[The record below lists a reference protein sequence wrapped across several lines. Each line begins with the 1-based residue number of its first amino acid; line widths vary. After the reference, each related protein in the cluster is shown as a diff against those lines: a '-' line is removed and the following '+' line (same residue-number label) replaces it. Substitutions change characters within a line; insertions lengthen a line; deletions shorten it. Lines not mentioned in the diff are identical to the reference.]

1 MRALVVGGTGPTG
14 PFVVEGLLQRGYQT
28 TILHTGRHEVER
40 ISDRVEHIH
49 TDPFD
54 VRATAEAL
62 GDRDYDLAV
71 VMYGRLRDLSQL
83 LAGRCGRFISV
94 GGVPVYRGYGR
105 PTTIFPQGLPVP
117 TREDAPKAGPGEVGK
132 VVRIVE
138 TEDLV
143 FSLHPTATHLRY
155 PLIYGPG
162 QLLPREWLIVRRAL
176 DRRPHIILPDAG
188 LTLRTAAF
196 GENAAHALLLAV
208 DRPEAASG
216 KAYNVSDETVLTL
229 RQVVEVIAQAL
240 GHTWEIVGLP
250 LDLAPHTRALLMTS
264 WTFHRMTD
272 VSALRHELGYR
283 DVVPAT
289 EAIARTARWLAE
301 NRPQPAGLEERG
313 LQDPFDYEWEDRLI
327 AAWKTATEAV
337 GVVAKDQAHR
347 YRDRY
352 AQGRPGEK
360 PAAPLG
366 E

>member
-1 MRALVVGGTGPTG
+1 MKALVIGGTGPTG
-14 PFVVEGLLQRGYQT
+14 PFVVEGLLERGYQT

-40 ISDRVEHIH
+40 ITARVEHIH

-54 VRATAEAL
+54 ARATADAL
-62 GDRDYDLAV
+62 GDRSFDIAI
-71 VMYGRLRDLSQL
+71 VMYGRLRDLAPL

-105 PTTIFPQGLPVP
+105 PTSIFPHGLPVP
-117 TREDAPKAGPGEVGK
+117 TREDAPKAGAEEVSK

-138 TEDLV
+138 TEELV
-143 FSLHPTATHLRY
+143 FSLHPRATHLRY

-188 LTLRTAAF
+188 LTLRTAAY

-208 DRPEAASG
+208 DRPEASSG

-229 RQVVEVIAQAL
+229 RQVVEVIADAL
-240 GHTWEIVGLP
+240 GHRWEIVSLP
-250 LDLAPHTRALLMTS
+250 LDLAPHTLSLLMTS
-264 WTFHRMTD
+264 WSFHRVTD
-272 VSALRHELGYR
+272 VAALRYELGYR
-283 DVVPAT
+283 DRVPAI

-301 NRPQPAGLEERG
+301 HRPQPGGREERG
-313 LQDPFDYEWEDRLI
+313 LQDPFDYAWEDRLV
-327 AAWKTATEAV
+327 AAWQAATEAV
-337 GVVAKDQAHR
+337 GVVAKDGAQH

-352 AQGRPGEK
+352 AQGPPGVE
-360 PAAPLG
+360 AAIPPG
-366 E
+366 K